1 MLSTRTEKGVE
12 SASIFKIILVIVLVI
27 AAVVAF
33 GAVLLDW
40 DVAGFFQGF
49 TGSGGG
55 TVGVTAQP
63 ASSGGGVGTLG
74 WVVVLAILAMLF
86 FGGRGLWKRHVEKDK
101 TLEKQIE
108 DAKERA
114 KKKGESAKLMKATA
128 KPDGTIGVGPA
139 KPGDI
144 LAQPVRNI
152 TPGLPGV
159 EDTDIIFE
167 EVDDDGESAT
177 ALPLSSFPWDEEL
190 EFAVP
195 REPVEVTIPPDQ
207 IIPAIPAKD
216 IAGMKKDEDVIKKL
230 RPLMRVKKRPAIT
243 PVSDEDGDG
252 KIDTVGEQIP
262 VPGTVIVEP
271 LRVRTLREVM
281 EELEKRG
288 KKKPRRY
295 KQKKGQ
301 FVPATYKEAGDYLE
315 KVRKNLEQVK
325 DQTTKENIKERLDE
339 IDEIIEARQKA
350 AKGKAITFEK
360 EVAKIR
366 KIRNIIRKK
375 RKIVGPYRQD
385 RGEFFAEQSG
395 YKLTAEAKDEIVK
408 VLENVPEDQAEEAKD
423 EILGRLVLI
432 GKTRA
437 PTKKDVERIVKATRI
452 SQAKAG
458 VAGFEGKTFDLIET
472 RGVEAKKKVRK
483 RIITRMRGTGKIE
496 QSINLLNF
504 KRYQEILGKIEK
516 VKKGDNKTLKK
527 HVDAVM
533 RDMGKGKELVAC
545 LITLRKIKRKS
556 TGPLLKRVTGTITGL
571 ETTLKELVEK
581 PNKKYRLSDDQTIP
595 VERKRYKPTKSEEGS
610 WTGPDSDVFTVGA
623 GTTGK
628 VRRIRTASTKIP
640 KKEAKEITASII
652 QKVRTAKKNRK
663 SIAAMGT
670 PSLSPILMQIEEVQ
684 DILDESVEETE
695 KKAQDV
701 VESGKD
707 RPTLKPEEA
716 EKIEEKIIE
725 AVEDTISMD
734 DLLKET
740 LAFSKEEPTAEEK
753 KDLER
758 IEKEKHES
766 KRKMLE
772 ELKKEALAE
781 PEEGLKIL
789 KPIEEE
795 SYVNES
801 LKEVE
806 RELMQEIVAFSRIV
820 SMKEKTGIISKEEK
834 RTMKQKINNRMESIG
849 DSKTAEKVREIGE
862 EAIRLGEEMPESAYG
877 NDPEDIEKNKRECK
891 LLGSK
896 IEKIEK
902 KLNK

>member
-758 IEKEKHES
+758 IEKEKHE
-766 KRKMLE
+766 RKMLE

-781 PEEGLKIL
+781 PEEELKIL
-789 KPIEEE
+789 EPVEEE

-806 RELMQEIVAFSRIV
+806 RELMQEVVAFSRIV

>member
-640 KKEAKEITASII
+640 KKEAKKINKETIKELKKGPKIDASEFTAQTYGKARRIRTANGKLAPKEAKEITASII
-652 QKVRTAKKNRK
+652 QKVR
-663 SIAAMGT
+663 
-670 PSLSPILMQIEEVQ
+670 
-684 DILDESVEETE
+684 
-695 KKAQDV
+695 
-701 VESGKD
+701 
-707 RPTLKPEEA
+707 
-716 EKIEEKIIE
+716 
-725 AVEDTISMD
+725 
-734 DLLKET
+734 
-740 LAFSKEEPTAEEK
+740 
-753 KDLER
+753 
-758 IEKEKHES
+758 
-766 KRKMLE
+766 
-772 ELKKEALAE
+772 
-781 PEEGLKIL
+781 
-789 KPIEEE
+789 
-795 SYVNES
+795 
-801 LKEVE
+801 
-806 RELMQEIVAFSRIV
+806 
-820 SMKEKTGIISKEEK
+820 
-834 RTMKQKINNRMESIG
+834 
-849 DSKTAEKVREIGE
+849 
-862 EAIRLGEEMPESAYG
+862 
-877 NDPEDIEKNKRECK
+877 
-891 LLGSK
+891 
-896 IEKIEK
+896 
-902 KLNK
+902 

>member
-758 IEKEKHES
+758 IEKEKHE
-766 KRKMLE
+766 RKMLE

>member
-1 MLSTRTEKGVE
+1 
-12 SASIFKIILVIVLVI
+12 
-27 AAVVAF
+27 
-33 GAVLLDW
+33 
-40 DVAGFFQGF
+40 
-49 TGSGGG
+49 
-55 TVGVTAQP
+55 
-63 ASSGGGVGTLG
+63 
-74 WVVVLAILAMLF
+74 
-86 FGGRGLWKRHVEKDK
+86 
-101 TLEKQIE
+101 
-108 DAKERA
+108 
-114 KKKGESAKLMKATA
+114 
-128 KPDGTIGVGPA
+128 
-139 KPGDI
+139 
-144 LAQPVRNI
+144 
-152 TPGLPGV
+152 
-159 EDTDIIFE
+159 
-167 EVDDDGESAT
+167 
-177 ALPLSSFPWDEEL
+177 
-190 EFAVP
+190 
-195 REPVEVTIPPDQ
+195 
-207 IIPAIPAKD
+207 
-216 IAGMKKDEDVIKKL
+216 
-230 RPLMRVKKRPAIT
+230 
-243 PVSDEDGDG
+243 
-252 KIDTVGEQIP
+252 
-262 VPGTVIVEP
+262 
-271 LRVRTLREVM
+271 VRTLREVM

-623 GTTGK
+623 GITGK
-628 VRRIRTASTKIP
+628 VRRIRTANGKLAP
-640 KKEAKEITASII
+640 KEAKEITASII

-758 IEKEKHES
+758 IEKEKHE
-766 KRKMLE
+766 RKMLE